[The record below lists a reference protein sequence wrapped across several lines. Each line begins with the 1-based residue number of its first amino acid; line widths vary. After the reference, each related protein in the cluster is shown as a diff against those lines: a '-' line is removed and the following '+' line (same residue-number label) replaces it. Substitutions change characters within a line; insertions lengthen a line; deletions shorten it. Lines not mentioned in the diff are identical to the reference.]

1 MRPGRR
7 LAVDVGKVRVGLS
20 ISDYHGILA
29 SPLTNVSRL
38 ADDIETAKAILT
50 AVAGEELLEIYVGL
64 PLTMSGTHSAST
76 SDAIALAKALASV
89 SETPVRMIDERLT
102 TVSASAALRA
112 SGKNSKSGRGVIDQV
127 AATEIL
133 EQALSF
139 ERNNSELAGQE
150 ISHVDF
156 D

>member
-38 ADDIETAKAILT
+38 VDDIETAKAILT

>member
-1 MRPGRR
+1 
-7 LAVDVGKVRVGLS
+7 
-20 ISDYHGILA
+20 LA